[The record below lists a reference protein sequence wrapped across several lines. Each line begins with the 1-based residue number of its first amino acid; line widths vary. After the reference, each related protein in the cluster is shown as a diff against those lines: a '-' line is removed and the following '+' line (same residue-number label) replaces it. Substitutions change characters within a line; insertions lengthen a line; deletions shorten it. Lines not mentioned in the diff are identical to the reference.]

1 MIATSHCGFLKSA
14 PNSFSAG
21 ALPRTPLGELTALPR
36 HPSWFKGGP
45 ASKGR
50 GVEEKGRKGIGEGED
65 RRKEGKGW
73 KKVGEGRERKV
84 EERRMEGKGRREE
97 K

>member
-1 MIATSHCGFLKSA
+1 LLSDSSRVHQFVPCWESLHHS
-14 PNSFSAG
+14 
-21 ALPRTPLGELTALPR
+21 PR